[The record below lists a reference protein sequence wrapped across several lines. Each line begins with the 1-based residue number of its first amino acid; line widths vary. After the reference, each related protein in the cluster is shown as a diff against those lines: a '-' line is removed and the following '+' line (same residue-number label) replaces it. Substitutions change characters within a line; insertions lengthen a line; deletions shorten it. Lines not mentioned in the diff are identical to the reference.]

1 MLSRRRS
8 TRVSNTGGSGS
19 DKKAQGPRPLDHPT
33 IILNKGLNYM
43 KKLLLMATAILA
55 TASVARAD
63 VVIDNKLSGTGDNVI
78 FDSTTPGSLV
88 VGSFNGQHQGLVDF
102 TCLGGCTNF
111 VGAQNG
117 NDIKITADGL
127 TNLSVQVFNS
137 LGTSVLDTATDVF
150 SITGTG
156 HVFVGVTADE
166 PGGGTQ
172 QFTFDLFSMFGALG
186 PGQNGFTLTAIN
198 GETINKF
205 TLLDVGG
212 TITDFEHYRVDVAA
226 AAVPGPIVGAG
237 LPGIVASLLG
247 LVGLARRRRNQRL
260 MA

>member
-1 MLSRRRS
+1 
-8 TRVSNTGGSGS
+8 
-19 DKKAQGPRPLDHPT
+19 
-33 IILNKGLNYM
+33 M
-43 KKLLLMATAILA
+43 KNLLLA
-55 TASVARAD
+55 TAAALAIGLAVPPANAD

-78 FDSTTPGSLV
+78 FDSSTPGSQV
-88 VGSFNGQHQGLVDF
+88 VGSFNGQHQGFVDF
-102 TCLGGCTNF
+102 NCLAGCTNY

-127 TNLSVQVFNS
+127 TNLSIQVFNTS
-137 LGTSVLDTATDVF
+137 LQVLDTATDVF

-156 HVFVGVTADE
+156 HVFVGVTSDE

-172 QFTFDLFSMFGALG
+172 FTNFDLFALFGALG

-205 TLLDVGG
+205 TILDVGG

-226 AAVPGPIVGAG
+226 QAVPGPILGAG
-237 LPGIVASLLG
+237 LPGIVTACLG
-247 LVGLARRRRNQRL
+247 LWGLARRRKNQQL
-260 MA
+260 A

>member
-1 MLSRRRS
+1 
-8 TRVSNTGGSGS
+8 
-19 DKKAQGPRPLDHPT
+19 
-33 IILNKGLNYM
+33 M
-43 KKLLLMATAILA
+43 KNLLLA
-55 TASVARAD
+55 TAAALAIGLAVPPANAD

-78 FDSTTPGSLV
+78 FDSSTPGSQV

-127 TNLSVQVFNS
+127 TNLSVQVFDTTGLN
-137 LGTSVLDTATDVF
+137 VLPTATDVF

-156 HVFVGVTADE
+156 HVFVGVTANE

-172 QFTFDLFSMFGALG
+172 LTTFDLVSLFGPLG
-186 PGQNGFTLTAIN
+186 NGQNGFTLTAIN

-205 TLLDVGG
+205 TLLDTGG
-212 TITDFEHYRVDVAA
+212 TITDFEHYRIDVAA
-226 AAVPGPIVGAG
+226 PVPGPVVGAG
-237 LPGIVASLLG
+237 LPGLLG
-247 LVGLARRRRNQRL
+247 VALLWF
-260 MA
+260 